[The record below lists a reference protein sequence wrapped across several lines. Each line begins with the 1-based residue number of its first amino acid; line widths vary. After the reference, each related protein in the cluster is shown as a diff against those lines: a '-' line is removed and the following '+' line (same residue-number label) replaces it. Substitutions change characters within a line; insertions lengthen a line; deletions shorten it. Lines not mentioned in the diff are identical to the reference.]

1 MNDLLVSLLVSGS
14 LGALIGLERQWE
26 RQVGRAGQRDQRVPA
41 GLRTFT
47 LWAMLGTVCAH
58 LSKNGH
64 PYLFAAGLVAVSI
77 WLGIFLHFRTR
88 DKVGAGF
95 TTAATGLL
103 TYLLGGLVVAGEARA
118 ALVLTVAVLLLLAGK
133 PSLHSL
139 SKNFTPE
146 DARMALQ
153 FLAVTGAV
161 LPLVPDRD
169 FGPMGAF
176 NPRSIWLMVVMVS
189 GLGFVGYIA
198 VRWFGASR
206 GIALAGFAGGLASST
221 ATTLGM
227 SKMSRERPDLAEDCT
242 LALVIACTI
251 MLWRVEVLVLA
262 VSPPLALAVLPDFLL
277 MSLPGAVFAGR
288 RLWRGSGPTAAA
300 TEYRNPLSLRIAL
313 QFGALYAVVVCFVKI
328 ATVWFGDAGLLVV
341 SFFSGLTDLDAIALS
356 LSNLLRDSQVPVALA
371 MQGVVLG
378 AVANSLLKAALAAS
392 LGDRVLRRNSL
403 LVLGTTAVL
412 GLASVIVRGLAV

>member
-26 RQVGRAGQRDQRVPA
+26 RQVGQHDQRVPA

-58 LSKNGH
+58 LSKSGH
-64 PYLFAAGLVAVSI
+64 PYLFVAGLGAVSI

-139 SKNFTPE
+139 SKSFTPE

-189 GLGFVGYIA
+189 GLGFAGYIA

-262 VSPPLALAVLPDFLL
+262 VSPSLALAVLPDFLL
-277 MSLPGAVFAGR
+277 MSLPGVVFAGR
-288 RLWRGSGPTAAA
+288 RLWRGSGSTAAA
-300 TEYRNPLSLRIAL
+300 TEYRNPLSLRVAL
-313 QFGALYAVVVCFVKI
+313 QFGALYAVVVFVVKI

-356 LSNLLRDSQVPVALA
+356 LSNLLRDGQVPIELA
-371 MQGVVLG
+371 MQGIVLG
-378 AVANSLLKAALAAS
+378 AVANSLLKATLAAS

-412 GLASVIVRGLAV
+412 GVASVIVRGLAA